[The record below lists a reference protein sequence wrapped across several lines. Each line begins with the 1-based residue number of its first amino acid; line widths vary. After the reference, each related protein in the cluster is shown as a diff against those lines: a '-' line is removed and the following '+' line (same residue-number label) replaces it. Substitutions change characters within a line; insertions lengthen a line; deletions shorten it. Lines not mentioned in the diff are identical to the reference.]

1 MSVRAGGA
9 EQMFLDVKELAVR
22 KLRIHKAYAPG
33 SIDFHSAEI
42 KQIEPLEVNATAEL
56 LEGQIRVEGNFETK
70 MELVC
75 ARCLEPVAEE
85 VSSSFDLFYAP
96 LPKGANLV
104 KHREDRLKDDDTDIG
119 FYEGDGLFLADV
131 LKEQVLLALPI
142 KAICQ
147 SDCRGLCPNCGAN
160 LNHED
165 CRCETHATDPRWA
178 SLARLK
184 QDWLKKQ

>member
-9 EQMFLDVKELAVR
+9 EEMFLDVKELAVR
-22 KLRIHKAYAPG
+22 KLRIRKSYDPG
-33 SIDFHSAEI
+33 SIDYHSAEI
-42 KQIEPLEVNATAEL
+42 KQIEPLEVTATAEL
-56 LEGQIRVEGNFETK
+56 LDGQIRIEGNLETK
-70 MELVC
+70 IELVC
-75 ARCLEPVAEE
+75 ARCLEPVTEE
-85 VSSSFDLFYAP
+85 VSRSFDLFYAP
-96 LPKGANLV
+96 LRKEARQME
-104 KHREDRLKDDDTDIG
+104 HREDRLMYDDTEIG

-147 SDCRGLCPNCGAN
+147 SLCRGLCPNCGAN
-160 LNHED
+160 LNHEE
-165 CRCETHATDPRWA
+165 CRCETHATDPRLA

>member
-1 MSVRAGGA
+1 
-9 EQMFLDVKELAVR
+9 
-22 KLRIHKAYAPG
+22 
-33 SIDFHSAEI
+33 
-42 KQIEPLEVNATAEL
+42 

-119 FYEGDGLFLADV
+119 FYEGDGRFLADV
-131 LKEQVLLALPI
+131 LKEQVLLALRI
-142 KAICQ
+142 EAICQ
-147 SDCRGLCPNCGAN
+147 SGCRGVGPNCGAN
-160 LNHED
+160 LAQEA
-165 CRCETHATDPRWA
+165 CGGETPAMD
-178 SLARLK
+178 SGLAA
-184 QDWLKKQ
+184 

>member
-1 MSVRAGGA
+1 MSMRAGGA

-104 KHREDRLKDDDTDIG
+104 KHREDRSEEHTSELQSR
-119 FYEGDGLFLADV
+119 LHLV
-131 LKEQVLLALPI
+131 CRLLL
-142 KAICQ
+142 
-147 SDCRGLCPNCGAN
+147 
-160 LNHED
+160 E
-165 CRCETHATDPRWA
+165 
-178 SLARLK
+178 
-184 QDWLKKQ
+184 